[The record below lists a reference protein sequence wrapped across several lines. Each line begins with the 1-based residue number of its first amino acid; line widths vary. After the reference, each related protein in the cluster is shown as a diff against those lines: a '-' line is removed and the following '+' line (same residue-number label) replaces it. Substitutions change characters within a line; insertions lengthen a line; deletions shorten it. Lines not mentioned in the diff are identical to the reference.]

1 MDFKTLQ
8 LPAYIKLT
16 FILFNISVILTIL
29 YLGQGIIIPIVMS
42 LLFAI
47 ILRPVVIFFNQKF
60 KINHTISVFIVVI
73 LFVITIMSI
82 LFFITWQIADIT
94 DDWAKIKL
102 NLSFHYHKIQ
112 IWISDS
118 MHIPLSKQEKFIDQI
133 STDLLKGNTE
143 LMGSTISSF
152 TDVLL
157 NTILLPIYTILI
169 LLYHNLFVTF
179 LNKVILK
186 KYASTLV
193 EVLTQVKTLVQSY
206 IVGLLI
212 EMGIVGVL
220 TTAGLMILGVQYAV
234 FLGVIT
240 AILNLIPYIG
250 IMLAASIAML
260 ASSVNSTEITEILG
274 VVVLN
279 TIVQFIDNNI
289 LVPKVVGNKVR
300 INELASMVG
309 VIIGAAMWGLP
320 GMFLSIPI
328 IAIMKVIMD
337 HIDALKP
344 WGLLLGIE
352 KE

>member
-1 MDFKTLQ
+1 M
-8 LPAYIKLT
+8 
-16 FILFNISVILTIL
+16 
-29 YLGQGIIIPIVMS
+29 
-42 LLFAI
+42 
-47 ILRPVVIFFNQKF
+47 
-60 KINHTISVFIVVI
+60 
-73 LFVITIMSI
+73 
-82 LFFITWQIADIT
+82 
-94 DDWAKIKL
+94 
-102 NLSFHYHKIQ
+102 
-112 IWISDS
+112 
-118 MHIPLSKQEKFIDQI
+118 
-133 STDLLKGNTE
+133 GN
-143 LMGSTISSF
+143 TISSF
-152 TDVLL
+152 TDVML

-179 LNKVILK
+179 LHKVILK
-186 KYASTLV
+186 KYESTLV
-193 EVLTQVKTLVQSY
+193 EVLTQVKTVVQSY

-240 AILNLIPYIG
+240 AVLNLIPYIG

-260 ASSVNSTEITEILG
+260 ASSVNSTEVTEILG

-300 INELASMVG
+300 INALASMVG

-337 HIDALKP
+337 HIEALKP
-344 WGLLLGIE
+344 WGLLLGFE
-352 KE
+352 KK